1 MKIGAAAKF
10 LLIPVC
16 CLLFSGCIK
25 IVNLQDRA
33 IVQGVGVDYE
43 DGQYLITMQIF
54 SSDGSGGQT
63 IIDFSKQNAKVIL
76 PGKNHLGSGG
86 GHLHQPGEGLLFGAQ
101 PAGHFGRKRPGAA
114 FERIPFLFY

>member
-1 MKIGAAAKF
+1 MKIRSAAKL

-43 DGQYLITMQIF
+43 DGQYLVTMQIF

-63 IIDFSKQNAKVIL
+63 IIDSSKQNAKVITCR
-76 PGKNHLGSGG
+76 GKTISEAVEDTSISQGKD
-86 GHLHQPGEGLLFGAQ
+86 F
-101 PAGHFGRKRPGAA
+101 
-114 FERIPFLFY
+114 FLRCV